1 MQPII
6 CRSCGAELDRPLKTC
21 PHCGAPI
28 RISRNLVQCR
38 ACGEYVAK
46 DAKKCPHCG
55 VRTPNKQAKTL
66 QSISAVLL
74 VIFFGLIILIAV
86 VAAGGD
92 SSDAKDATA
101 NSQLSQAS
109 GDFSPEDNIP
119 TYTEVS
125 ASELW
130 TAYSENEV
138 NADLLYKDKLLA
150 VTGTISNIGKDVV
163 SEAPCISLDSG
174 DSYGL
179 YPIQCFFPK
188 NGEQTELLAS
198 LSNGDTVT
206 IFGTCTGNFLTV
218 VQLSDC
224 YLQVSDS

>member
-1 MQPII
+1 MKPIT
-6 CRSCGAELDRPLKTC
+6 CKSCGAEIERPAKTC

-28 RISRNLVQCR
+28 RVSRNLVECR

-46 DAKKCPHCG
+46 DARKCPHCG
-55 VRTPNKQAKTL
+55 VRTPNRQAKTL
-66 QSISAVLL
+66 QSFAAVLL
-74 VIFFGLIILIAV
+74 IVFFGLIILIAIT
-86 VAAGGD
+86 AAGSD
-92 SSDAKDATA
+92 SNDAKSAA
-101 NSQLSQAS
+101 NNSNLPQEAI
-109 GDFSPEDNIP
+109 SPSPSDDTPPYI
-119 TYTEVS
+119 EVS
-125 ASELW
+125 ASQLW
-130 TAYSENEV
+130 NAYKENEV

-150 VTGTISNIGKDVV
+150 VTGKISNIGKDVV
-163 SEAPCISLDSG
+163 SEAPCVSLDSG

-188 NGEQTELLAS
+188 SGEQTELLAS

-224 YLQVSDS
+224 YLQSSDS